1 MISKPHHLTVR
12 KGQSARAAA
21 EHVANYAREEQP
33 HGVSR
38 EGQPGYYSKADTP
51 SRWMGEGARALGL
64 EGEVRREDLIEVL
77 QGHLPNGED
86 ISSRGGRKAERRM
99 ATDLTVSVPKSVS
112 ILAIGGSDPRIE
124 GLLWDAVEYT
134 GKFIEKECIVAR
146 RGHGGTDVEHT
157 GKMVCAGYQHN
168 DARMVDG
175 MADPDWHL
183 HMLIMNITQRS
194 DGTWVARDLSFG
206 ERNVLRMTADYAMKA
221 YLAKRLQELGYKVR
235 MTKDGFEIEGI
246 TQEQIDALSRRTG
259 QVDAKLE
266 SQGLTRETSTTNQR
280 DAANLGTR
288 EGKTKLGRLD
298 HAYQVRGRIRDV
310 GLDLDALTKEA
321 MENGPTDRHD
331 LNSEAVASAARH
343 LGERESVFSKNMTR
357 LEALKAATTNVTLDT
372 VDAAIAANAAGLI
385 DVGGDKLTTRDALY
399 REQEILA
406 RARAGRD
413 QAPAIATV
421 GVAQALITKTEAA
434 QGYPLTVGQREAIT
448 LALAAPDR
456 VVGIVG
462 AWGVGKTTG
471 VVRPIVAQAK
481 ESGFHTIGI
490 TPTTK
495 ARKEL
500 AEAKPDQLMTI
511 AAWLQTKPQ
520 VSASGKIIRD
530 DRRVIVMDEAAMVS
544 AVDMDRVL
552 QKLDTEGGRLILVGD
567 PQQLRSVAAG
577 TPMQQMIESGA
588 IQVARVTEVVRQTDK
603 RLLEMAQVWA
613 NGDAKSAV
621 VIAREYMQAVTVTE
635 SDWTA
640 VGKEAPNQAEGD
652 VVDSS
657 GIKPTDKMVKLAE
670 ELGMDAPE
678 ESSFQEVREWL
689 DQHTKKP
696 LGFEERHKGEAPE
709 KKPSIPREVRAAA
722 IARATAERYLS
733 FTQERR
739 DDTIMMAFTNKMRRD
754 INSRVREALQERGE
768 VSVTHEIPIRALDRA
783 DLTEEQMARA
793 ESYQGRDDLV
803 VRLSEGRGN
812 NRREVDYKVVGVEK
826 GRVLLKNDEG
836 DRKSWNPATA
846 NKPRVYT
853 ARDMSLAQGDVIAFR
868 DNSGKHTDPNRID
881 NGEVGKVTHVDTSG
895 VTVRM
900 DDGRDVVLDPTRR
913 QVVDYGWAVTIHA
926 GQGATKGGA
935 LLGME
940 SAAGME
946 AIADLGGVGFTR
958 EKQYLDVITDD
969 VEKLSKKLEKW
980 AVHQTAMAAT
990 RASQIAD
997 LDTIKALR
1005 AEASQALGQA
1015 GDLSRAR
1022 DHLAE
1027 EPVELAQARQERELL
1042 KQREAAHEQEM
1053 DR

>member
-434 QGYPLTVGQREAIT
+434 QGYPLTQGQREAIT
-448 LALAAPDR
+448 LGLAAPDR

-471 VVRPIVAQAK
+471 VIRPVVAQAK
-481 ESGFHTIGI
+481 AAGFHTIGI

-500 AEAKPDQLMTI
+500 AGAKPDELMTI
-511 AAWLQTKPQ
+511 AGWLQTKPKMSFQ
-520 VSASGKIIRD
+520 GTIVRD
-530 DRRVIVMDEAAMVS
+530 EKRLVVMDEAAMVG
-544 AVDMDRVL
+544 AEDMARVL
-552 QKLDTEGGRLILVGD
+552 QKLDAEGGRLILVGD

-577 TPMQQMIESGA
+577 APMQQMIESGA

-613 NGDAKSAV
+613 NGDTAAAV
-621 VIAREYMQAVTVTE
+621 AIAQEYMQTVAVTEADWE
-635 SDWTA
+635 SA
-640 VGKEAPNQAEGD
+640 GREAPDPEKAGEERDTSN
-652 VVDSS
+652 
-657 GIKPTDKMVKLAE
+657 IKPTAKMIRLAE
-670 ELGMDAPE
+670 ETGMEAP
-678 ESSFQEVREWL
+678 SAASFQEVREWL
-689 DQHTKKP
+689 DEHTKTP
-696 LGFEERHKGEAPE
+696 LGFEERRKGEAQE
-709 KKPSIPREVRAAA
+709 KKPTVPREVRAAA
-722 IARATAERYLS
+722 LIREAADAYLKLTPAER
-733 FTQERR
+733 
-739 DDTIMMAFTNKMRRD
+739 DATIMMTGTNKLRQA
-754 INSRVREALQERGE
+754 INSRVREGLQERGE
-768 VSVTHEIPIRALDRA
+768 ISTTREIPIRALDRA
-783 DLTEEQMARA
+783 DLTQEQMARA
-793 ESYQGRDDLV
+793 ESYQGREDLV
-803 VRLSEGRGN
+803 VRLSEGRGT
-812 NRREVDYKVVGVEK
+812 NRHEVDYKVVGVEK
-826 GRVLLKNDEG
+826 NRVLLENDEG

-846 NKPRVYT
+846 SKPRVYT
-853 ARDMSLAQGDVIAFR
+853 ARAMALAEGDVIAFR
-868 DNSGKHTDPNRID
+868 DNSGRHNDLNRID
-881 NGEVGKVTHVDTSG
+881 NGEIGKVVGVDENA

-900 DDGRDVVLDPTRR
+900 EDGREVMLDPQQRHVLDH
-913 QVVDYGWAVTIHA
+913 GWAVTVNSA
-926 GQGATKGGA
+926 QGATRERA
-935 LLGME
+935 LYVAE
-940 SAAGME
+940 SAAGQE
-946 AIADLGGVGFTR
+946 AIAQLGGVACTR
-958 EKQYLDVITDD
+958 EKAHLTILTDD
-969 VEKLSKKLEKW
+969 QDKLSTKLEKW
-980 AVHQTAMAAT
+980 AIHENAMAAT
-990 RASQIAD
+990 KTAHTPD
-997 LDTIKALR
+997 LERIQALR
-1005 AEASQALGQA
+1005 AEASQALGRA
-1015 GDLSRAR
+1015 GDLSKAR
-1022 DHLAE
+1022 DLAE
-1027 EPVELAQARQERELL
+1027 EPMELAQARQERELL
-1042 KQREAAHEQEM
+1042 KQREAEQEM